1 MIKKI
6 DHIFQKIGE
15 VISALCL
22 FAMMT
27 IVTVSV
33 VCRWL
38 NIQFTAADELARY
51 VMIWSIYIGIIICT
65 RQRAHV
71 SVTILPDLLKGNARK
86 VLMII
91 IQVIVIALL
100 CWLFKLSI
108 DLVAHAVRSGQK
120 APITKIPYWFM
131 YSSMVLGFGFSIIR
145 EVELFIQ
152 DYFIKKPKTP
162 ADLPQKKEVME

>member
-6 DHIFQKIGE
+6 DCIFQKVGE
-15 VISALCL
+15 LISAICL

-27 IVTVSV
+27 IVTVAV

-38 NIQFTAADELARY
+38 GIQFTAADELARY
-51 VMIWSIYIGIIICT
+51 VMIWSVYIGIIICT

-71 SVTILPDLLKGNARK
+71 SVTILPDVLRGTMRKALLI
-86 VLMII
+86 MIHI
-91 IQVIVIALL
+91 IVIVLL

-108 DLVAHAVRSGQK
+108 DLVAHVVKSGQK

-131 YSSMVLGFGFSIIR
+131 YSSMSIGFGFSIIR
-145 EVELFIQ
+145 ELELFYYEHLVPNIHH
-152 DYFIKKPKTP
+152 T
-162 ADLPQKKEVME
+162 KEERAEKGGK